1 MAFAELHNFFRRKMV
16 ANVSTLTFPG
26 VITYLLL
33 SGELPFGGCGGPEP
47 LVQVRDNVRRCNFVF
62 ELLEI
67 WEGVFVKAKQ
77 FISQLLVTNPDL
89 RPTARKAQQDQWLI
103 EMPDLSRNQDD
114 IALNSN
120 VVMVLVNFKEYSDIQ
135 KLLCE
140 ILSFTLVP
148 NQIQGL

>member
-1 MAFAELHNFFRRKMV
+1 M
-16 ANVSTLTFPG
+16 
-26 VITYLLL
+26 
-33 SGELPFGGCGGPEP
+33 
-47 LVQVRDNVRRCNFVF
+47 QVRDNVRRCNFVF

-140 ILSFTLVP
+140 ILSFTLIP